1 MLVTSV
7 DMRIHRSWYITIQQ
21 TCGYIAYG
29 CIREKRDVSE
39 REYECTREGQRCIW
53 EKIEMYLRVIKDLPK
68 KEIL

>member
-29 CIREKRDVSE
+29 CIRE
-39 REYECTREGQRCIW
+39 GIW
-53 EKIEMYLRVIKDLPK
+53 MYPRGTEMYLREDRDVP
-68 KEIL
+68 ESN